1 MENKKHKVNTST
13 FDNIDK
19 DEFSSIL
26 DELNGDIKKLEST
39 LIRKTVVK
47 LVQDYYDLRNKM
59 LLFNAFQ
66 ICVEGILIALIILK

>member
-1 MENKKHKVNTST
+1 MENKKHKINTST

-47 LVQDYYDLRNKM
+47 LVHDYYDLRNKM
-59 LLFNAFQ
+59 LVINVVQLC
-66 ICVEGILIALIILK
+66 IEGVLILMFILK

>member
-1 MENKKHKVNTST
+1 MENKKHKINTST
-13 FDNIDK
+13 FDHIDK

-26 DELNGDIKKLEST
+26 DEIGDDIKHVEST

-47 LVQDYYDLRNKM
+47 LVHDYYDLRNKM

-66 ICVEGILIALIILK
+66 ICVNGILITLIILK

>member
-1 MENKKHKVNTST
+1 MENKKHKINTST

-19 DEFSSIL
+19 DEFSPIL

-47 LVQDYYDLRNKM
+47 LVHDYYDLRNKM

>member
-1 MENKKHKVNTST
+1 MENKKHKINTST
-13 FDNIDK
+13 FDHIDK

-26 DELNGDIKKLEST
+26 DEIGGDIKHLEST

-47 LVQDYYDLRNKM
+47 LVHDYYDLRNKM

-66 ICVEGILIALIILK
+66 ICVEGLLIALITLK